1 MQNSFFKYPLIA
13 LAIFFISY
21 SVKAQDYGTG
31 IGLRAGTFQNG
42 ITIKHFI
49 GEQDAVEGILGIGSG
64 AFVVTG
70 FYQRH
75 ADAFDIENFKWFY
88 GLGAHVGGIS
98 KNNNNN
104 GGLMLGADAILG
116 VEWLIPEV
124 PISLT
129 ADLHPRL
136 ELLNG
141 SLLGIEPALSI
152 RYTF

>member
-1 MQNSFFKYPLIA
+1 MQKTFLKINLIA
-13 LAIFFISY
+13 FAIISISNLANAQEY
-21 SVKAQDYGTG
+21 STSAG
-31 IGLRAGTFQNG
+31 IRFGGFNSG
-42 ITIKHFI
+42 ITVKHFI
-49 GEQDAVEGILGIGSG
+49 NDQDAVEGILGIGSG
-64 AFVVTG
+64 SFVVTG

-75 ADAFDIENFKWFY
+75 ADAFEIDGLKWFY
-88 GLGAHVGGIS
+88 GLGAHVGGVS
-98 KNNNNN
+98 QNANTN

-116 VEWLIPEV
+116 LEWIIPEL

>member
-1 MQNSFFKYPLIA
+1 MQKFFFKFSLIA
-13 LAIFFISY
+13 FAIFFISNATQ
-21 SVKAQDYGTG
+21 AQDYSTG

-49 GEQDAVEGILGIGSG
+49 GEEDAVEGILGIGSG

-75 ADAFDIENFKWFY
+75 ADGLDVDGLKWFY
-88 GLGAHVGGIS
+88 GFGAHVGGIS

-116 VEWLIPEV
+116 LEWVIPEV

-141 SLLGIEPALSI
+141 ALLGLEPALSV

>member
-1 MQNSFFKYPLIA
+1 M
-13 LAIFFISY
+13 
-21 SVKAQDYGTG
+21 
-31 IGLRAGTFQNG
+31 RAGTFQNG
-42 ITIKHFI
+42 LTVKHFI

-64 AFVVTG
+64 AFVITG

-75 ADAFDIENFKWFY
+75 ADALDVDGLKWFY
-88 GLGAHVGGIS
+88 GLGAHVGGVS
-98 KNNNNN
+98 NTATNNN

-116 VEWLIPEV
+116 LEWVIPEV

-141 SLLGIEPALSI
+141 SLLGIEPALSV